1 MVLRGL
7 IPLIDREHCFASLR
21 RQPPWNTFIDSIT
34 PPLSIAQVDSTVF
47 VAPELASTGAK
58 RAAADVLALREAL
71 LAAVVTRVGE
81 VEAAEWALDQ
91 AKAACDVQII
101 AALSAG
107 VPAEQVVAAAGELA
121 SALTGF
127 VEDREPASAE
137 G

>member
-1 MVLRGL
+1 M
-7 IPLIDREHCFASLR
+7 
-21 RQPPWNTFIDSIT
+21 
-34 PPLSIAQVDSTVF
+34 
-47 VAPELASTGAK
+47 
-58 RAAADVLALREAL
+58 ALREAL

-91 AKAACDVQII
+91 AKAACDVQIT

-107 VPAEQVVAAAGELA
+107 VPAEKVAAAAGELA